1 MLTGGI
7 HDNLTLKS
15 SIQTKVICL
24 IWSQLI
30 SLVVSER
37 APLRILKVRPESTG
51 LWLCF
56 PALSRGILFANM
68 RSLWLTL
75 LVWLEAWDT
84 LLCYESIADKLVG
97 VPIPPRTAFI
107 TSLKV
112 NSCFKPN
119 FGIFQVFR
127 TATSSKT
134 FPKDQKGQH
143 CTGQERTSLIRW
155 EIQPSDGTASAR
167 FDSSEK
173 SYLSIHEI
181 NREKK
186 NLPAF

>member
-1 MLTGGI
+1 MT
-7 HDNLTLKS
+7 
-15 SIQTKVICL
+15 VICL

-56 PALSRGILFANM
+56 TSWDKHGSHSSALSRGILFANM

-155 EIQPSDGTASAR
+155 EIQPSDVTASAR

-173 SYLSIHEI
+173 SYLNIHDKQ
-181 NREKK
+181 RKK
-186 NLPAF
+186 STGILK